1 MLIIEKLV
9 SWMDTAPAD
18 KRARAASALVHAWQV
33 AELTAEQRE
42 SAEAAMTCMLDDP
55 DEEVR
60 LSLSKALAD
69 AVEPP
74 RHLVLALAED
84 SAEVSLPVLAQSL
97 ALLDGELVRLVERG
111 TEEQQAA
118 IARRPFLAEGVSAA
132 LAGHGCKF
140 ACLIMITNPA
150 ARITEDSF
158 HMLAE
163 RFGDCS
169 HARQCLF
176 ARPDIGMRARTLL
189 IEKYAASL
197 AEDEELDHP
206 ARELETLEIAEKAI
220 ITYAAEVGD
229 RENRQIIEALIGRE
243 KLTTAFL
250 LRAICMGNLTLY
262 CHALSVL
269 SGQSTDR
276 VERVL
281 KDHRANAF
289 HAIYE
294 KAGLPASAEPVFFAA
309 LKSWSRHLGSSTR
322 EDSARL
328 PYRVTREVLAG
339 YEGRRDVVV
348 DELLILLRRI
358 CTDFARESA
367 RSKVSELALRHELSR
382 EEEMEALPRP
392 EEVDLEPEQ
401 LMEFAENLAEE
412 LAELALEDKYQLR
425 EARRQ
430 LDAAN
435 RPQNV
440 MPVMPVRPSSLLEHE
455 AGQDFEQAA

>member
-9 SWMDTAPAD
+9 GWMDTAPAD
-18 KRARAASALVHAWQV
+18 KRARAASALVRAWQV
-33 AELTAEQRE
+33 ADLSPEQRE

-60 LSLSKALAD
+60 LSLSTALAEAID
-69 AVEPP
+69 PP

-84 SAEVSLPVLAQSL
+84 SPEISLPVLAHSTVL
-97 ALLDGELVRLVERG
+97 VDGELVHLIENG

-118 IARRPFLAEGVSAA
+118 IARRAVVNERIGATLAS
-132 LAGHGCKF
+132 HGCKF
-140 ACLIMITNPA
+140 ACLIMLTNPA
-150 ARITEDSF
+150 ARLTEDSF
-158 HMLAE
+158 YTLAE

-189 IEKYAASL
+189 IEKYAACL
-197 AEDEELDHP
+197 AEDEDLDHP
-206 ARELETLEIAEKAI
+206 ARELETAEIAEKAI
-220 ITYAAEVGD
+220 ITYAAELGD
-229 RENRQIIEALIGRE
+229 SENRQIVEALIGRQ

-269 SGQSTDR
+269 SGQAPDR
-276 VERVL
+276 VERIL
-281 KDHRANAF
+281 KDQRANAF
-289 HAIYE
+289 RAIYE

-309 LKSWSRHLGSSTR
+309 LASWSHHLGNGAAADAS
-322 EDSARL
+322 RL

-339 YEGRRDVVV
+339 YEGRRDAVV

-367 RSKVSELALRHELSR
+367 RSKVSELALRHEQA
-382 EEEMEALPRP
+382 MALPQP
-392 EEVDLEPEQ
+392 EEAVEELEPEQ

-412 LAELALEDKYQLR
+412 LAELALEDKYSLG
-425 EARRQ
+425 EARQR

-435 RPQNV
+435 GGQSSIGG
-440 MPVMPVRPSSLLEHE
+440 PSSLLEQGL
-455 AGQDFEQAA
+455 AGDLERAA

>member
-1 MLIIEKLV
+1 MIIEKLV
-9 SWMDTAPAD
+9 SWMDTAPAE
-18 KRARAASALVHAWQV
+18 KRAKAAGALVRAWQV

-55 DEEVR
+55 DDDVR
-60 LSLSKALAD
+60 LALSTALAE
-69 AVEPP
+69 AIEPP

-84 SAEVSLPVLAQSL
+84 SPEISLPVLAQSPSL
-97 ALLDGELVRLVERG
+97 VDGELVHLVEKG
-111 TEEQQAA
+111 TDEQQAA
-118 IARRPFLAEGVSAA
+118 IARRQSLTEGVSAA
-132 LAGHGCKF
+132 LAEHGCRF
-140 ACLIMITNPA
+140 ACLIMATNPA

-158 HMLAE
+158 YVMAE
-163 RFGDCS
+163 RFGGCS

-197 AEDEELDHP
+197 AAETEMDRP
-206 ARELETLEIAEKAI
+206 AREIETVEIAEKAI

-229 RENRQIIEALIGRE
+229 GENRQIVEALIKRE

-269 SGQSTDR
+269 SGQAPDR

-309 LKSWSRHLGSSTR
+309 LKSWSRHLGAG
-322 EDSARL
+322 ARQDAALL

-367 RSKVSELALRHELSR
+367 RSKVSELALRHEQ
-382 EEEMEALPRP
+382 MMALPEP
-392 EEVDLEPEQ
+392 EQEVGDLEPEQ
-401 LMEFAENLAEE
+401 LMAFAENLAEE
-412 LAELALEDKYQLR
+412 LAELALEDKYRLG

-435 RPQNV
+435 GPL
-440 MPVMPVRPSSLLEHE
+440 PVEVARPSSLLE
-455 AGQDFEQAA
+455 QAA